1 MGERRAEERHDA
13 VAHHLID
20 RALVVMDGIHHQR
33 EDGIENLARLLGIAV
48 GQQFHGPLQVSEE
61 HGDLLALPFE
71 GRLRGEDLL
80 GEVPG
85 SVGLGRGEAR
95 LSGLVER
102 RRTLA
107 AELVPRRIARATGWA
122 GRRQWRSALAAELH
136 PGGILYLASRTPH
149 PRPPYTGR

>member
-1 MGERRAEERHDA
+1 MRQRGAEQRHDPI
-13 VAHHLID
+13 AHHLVD
-20 RALVVMDGIHHQR
+20 GALVVMHGLHHPL
-33 EDGIENLARLLGIAV
+33 EDRVEDLARLLRVPV
-48 GQQFHGPLQVSEE
+48 GQQLHGALQVGEE

-80 GEVPG
+80 GEVLG